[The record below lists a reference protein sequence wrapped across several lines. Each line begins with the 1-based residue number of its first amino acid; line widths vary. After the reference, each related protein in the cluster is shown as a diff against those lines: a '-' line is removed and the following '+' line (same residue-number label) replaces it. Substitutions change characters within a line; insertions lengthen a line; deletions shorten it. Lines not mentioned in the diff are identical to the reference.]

1 MVLYISTSS
10 DNLISLELTYLN
22 CSHLIIFRF
31 LSLLK
36 SIFPT
41 CVHLLATYLNHI
53 KMDATAALEDR

>member
-10 DNLISLELTYLN
+10 DNISLELTYLN
-22 CSHLIIFRF
+22 CSHLIIFKF

-36 SIFPT
+36 FLFPT
-41 CVHLLATYLNHI
+41 CVHLLATYL